1 MGSAGGSYFRSHAL
15 SFRPVQEGQML
26 LQTTYDIADTVITLL
41 PFVAMGAI
49 AAYLSVHFGL
59 VHGIK

>member
-1 MGSAGGSYFRSHAL
+1 
-15 SFRPVQEGQML
+15 ML
-26 LQTTYDIADTVITLL
+26 LQTTYDVADTVITLL